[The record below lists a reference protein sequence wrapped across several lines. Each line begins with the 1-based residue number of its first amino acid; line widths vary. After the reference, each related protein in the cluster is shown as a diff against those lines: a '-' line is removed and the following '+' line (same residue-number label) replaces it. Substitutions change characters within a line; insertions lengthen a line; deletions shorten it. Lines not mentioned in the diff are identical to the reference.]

1 MSSPISAPNQ
11 IINNVNTVNTI
22 NLPISNKSFT
32 QGINIATIPI
42 ENSFLDISLIATTGH
57 SSSISIIKNGLN
69 PENYIGNIN
78 TKLHLGS
85 DISNKT
91 PFIGKQT
98 VTIII
103 NVSENETI
111 FIDTLNYKQNKP
123 LNYKTIAIIF
133 LIVFFILN
141 IFM

>member
-1 MSSPISAPNQ
+1 MSSPISASNQ
-11 IINNVNTVNTI
+11 LISNVSTV

-32 QGINIATIPI
+32 QGINIATIPV

-57 SSSISIIKNGLN
+57 SSSISIVKNGLN

-85 DISNKT
+85 DISNKI
-91 PFIGKQT
+91 PFVGKQT
-98 VTIII
+98 VTVII
-103 NVSENETI
+103 NVSQNETV
-111 FIDTLNYKQNKP
+111 FINSLNYNLPNKP
-123 LNYKTIAIIF
+123 LNYKTLAIIF